1 MRSRKVFFF
10 YCFSAL
16 LLCTDVLVHT
26 LICILLTLSNS
37 HTRYFH
43 SKLSMVLFN
52 LQINFTVCCTLRG
65 SVCIRVLISFA
76 NSGPRARPIR
86 KKYMRLQRRTV
97 SMKAI
102 GLFCLLCRVFFLSTS
117 LNIGTA
123 ASAIVTTNNNKSSFW
138 LCFSWK
144 KCWFICMHVRFLQF
158 LSTSCNIFYCIFV
171 VVVLWLLRNYASCF
185 LLILNNWFFY
195 FLEKKVRIDF
205 WFLAGG
211 DIFFLPLP
219 AANASGLASFWLAGD
234 GSVSSSEQLYSTVSQ
249 TVSVKIKMNE

>member
-102 GLFCLLCRVFFLSTS
+102 GLFCLLCRVFFFCQLHSILGRRQVLSWRRIITKAVFDYVFHGKNAD
-117 LNIGTA
+117 LF
-123 ASAIVTTNNNKSSFW
+123 V
-138 LCFSWK
+138 
-144 KCWFICMHVRFLQF
+144 CMFGFYNFCQPHV
-158 LSTSCNIFYCIFV
+158 IFFTV
-171 VVVLWLLRNYASCF
+171 F
-185 LLILNNWFFY
+185 LLLLYCDSFGTMLRVFF
-195 FLEKKVRIDF
+195 
-205 WFLAGG
+205 
-211 DIFFLPLP
+211 
-219 AANASGLASFWLAGD
+219 SF
-234 GSVSSSEQLYSTVSQ
+234 
-249 TVSVKIKMNE
+249 